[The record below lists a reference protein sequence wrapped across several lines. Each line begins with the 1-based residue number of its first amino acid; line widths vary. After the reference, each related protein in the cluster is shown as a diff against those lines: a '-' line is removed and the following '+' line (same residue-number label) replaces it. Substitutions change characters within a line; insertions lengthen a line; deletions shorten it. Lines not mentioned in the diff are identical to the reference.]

1 MMEIASSSRMMV
13 HVDHAPMLFPTAGR
27 VPGSLIIPNA
37 YFVKGIINYLG
48 LRRAVM

>member
-1 MMEIASSSRMMV
+1 MMEIASSSRMMA
-13 HVDHAPMLFPTAGR
+13 HVDHARMLSPAVGP

-48 LRRAVM
+48 LRRVVM

>member
-1 MMEIASSSRMMV
+1 M
-13 HVDHAPMLFPTAGR
+13 DHARMLLPTVGR

-37 YFVKGIINYLG
+37 YFVKGITNYLG